1 MTKKLEVKPVKLKT
15 IQCDYCEMMFTNT
28 KGLNSH
34 RGKIH
39 GKATTP
45 FKPSPKMIELLRA
58 KLDIEVKP
66 TITAEC
72 EKIGIDRSTYYNWF
86 EDVRFVEWF
95 NKEWEEGMA
104 KMIPY
109 LDKVGLQKALQDFRY
124 YELLQMKF
132 GNYKRAEK
140 SDTSL
145 EIKVTTNRG
154 ND

>member
-15 IQCDYCEMMFTNT
+15 LKCDYCEMTFSN
-28 KGLNSH
+28 KNGLNSH

-39 GKATTP
+39 NKPTTP
-45 FKPSPKMIELLRA
+45 FKPTSKMIDLLRA

-72 EKIGIDRSTYYNWF
+72 EKIGIERSTYYDWF
-86 EDVRFVEWF
+86 EDARFVAWF
-95 NKEWEEGMA
+95 NKEWQEGMA
-104 KMIPY
+104 KMTPY
-109 LDKVGLQKALQDFRY
+109 LDKVGMQKALQDFRY

-140 SDTSL
+140 SDTAL